1 MTTRASRVAQM
12 RKGKSLCPQLG
23 GGLPLQ
29 VVAVRAG
36 GYALPIGHEHR
47 SADEFA
53 ALKRVQSRLELL

>member
-1 MTTRASRVAQM
+1 M

-23 GGLPLQ
+23 GGLPLHV